1 MTSPLLPIYSQE
13 RSDDPAAI
21 RDVSAA
27 ELAAV
32 AQGDW
37 GSGVTR
43 TYFPPARK
51 SGGNGEQENPWDGLH
66 IAYPATLHP
75 TIDCSAGTN
84 QWAAVGGRYL
94 IGVEIGRGGVG
105 VVHAGWDVQ
114 LQREVAIK
122 ILSEDHRDK
131 PEIMQRF
138 VEEARITSRLQH
150 PGIVAIHELGLLSDN
165 RPFFVMRIVR
175 GETLDQILKRRG
187 ESSGDIPRLLG
198 IFLQV
203 CQAIA
208 YAHSLGVIHRD
219 LKPAN
224 IMVGPFGVVKVM
236 DWGLA
241 KALDEPELPD
251 AIAAARAVAELGA
264 VDAVPDAGPGEQ
276 GLHRTQVGTVFGTP
290 AYLPPEQARGEI
302 GRIDKRADVFGLG
315 SILCE
320 ILTGSPPYTG
330 ASGREIYRQAAR
342 ADSVPLFSRLNDCQV
357 PIDLITLAKW
367 CLSSDRDDRPRDA
380 NDVVEVLTSY
390 LQSNQRRA
398 EQDLVRFFDLSLDLF
413 CIASTDGYFLVVN
426 ENFPRVLGYTAAE
439 LTSHPYTEFVHP
451 DDRARTQAESSRISM
466 GAPCVQFLNRYRHA
480 DGHYLWLEW
489 NAQAI
494 PEERAIYAVARDV
507 TERVEQ
513 AEAHRRTERERRHLA
528 AVVESAHVA
537 IISTAL
543 DGAIQS
549 WNTGAESL
557 FGFTADEILGQSIRV
572 LMPPGGD
579 VYEPE
584 ILHRLGSG
592 ERVEY
597 FESVRRHK
605 DGTLIP
611 VSLTLSPVV
620 DDLGRVVGASKIIRN
635 ISERKR
641 AEQALIESTARLR
654 AVVDFAVE
662 AMITIDQSGIIES
675 LNPAAETMFGYPAGE
690 MLGHNVRMLMPMP
703 HRERHDSYL
712 AEYLRTGVRKVVGKT
727 VEMIGQRQDGS
738 QFPIELSVAEVQR
751 AGGRLFSG
759 VVRDISARKQ
769 SEAAAAEQLRAAA
782 FVTAACTTLTRGA
795 GLRAALQDVV
805 ELAVAN
811 LDAALARIWTL
822 GEAGQVLELAA
833 SAGPWGQ
840 PTGSHD
846 HIPLGK
852 YRIGQIAQDRQ
863 PYVTNDIARRS
874 PGSRPLWSLPAGIR
888 AFAGHPLVVGEQT
901 VGVIAVFARRPFS
914 SEILAALHSIS
925 TSLALVIRMHELD
938 EAVQNL
944 HQMAQNPRNN

>member
-1 MTSPLLPIYSQE
+1 MTSPLLPITSQDSN
-13 RSDDPAAI
+13 SDDPASIDAI
-21 RDVSAA
+21 PAA

-37 GSGVTR
+37 GSGITR
-43 TYFPPARK
+43 TYFPPPPK
-51 SGGNGEQENPWDGLH
+51 TGLGEEEAPWAGLD
-66 IAYPATLHP
+66 IAYPATLHAP
-75 TIDCSAGTN
+75 AECSTGMG
-84 QWAAVGGRYL
+84 QVAAAGGRYL
-94 IGVEIGRGGVG
+94 IGAEIGRGGVG

-150 PGIVAIHELGLLSDN
+150 PGIVAIHELGLLPDN

-175 GETLDQILKRRG
+175 GETLDQILKRRD
-187 ESSGDIPRLLG
+187 ESSKDIPRLLG

-224 IMVGPFGVVKVM
+224 IMVSPFGVVKVM

-264 VDAVPDAGPGEQ
+264 ADAVADAGPGEH

-330 ASGREIYRQAAR
+330 SSGREIYRQAAR

-380 NDVVEVLTSY
+380 ADVVEVLTSY

-451 DDRARTQAESSRISM
+451 DDRERTQAESSRISM

-543 DGAIQS
+543 DGVIQS
-549 WNTGAESL
+549 WNTGAQSL
-557 FGFTADEILGQSIRV
+557 FGYNAAEILGQSVRI
-572 LMPPGGD
+572 LMPPGQN
-579 VYEPE
+579 VYEPD
-584 ILHRLGSG
+584 ILHRVGSG

-597 FESVRRHK
+597 YESVCRHK

-620 DDLGRVVGASKIIRN
+620 DDSGRVVGASKIIRN
-635 ISERKR
+635 ISQRKQ

-662 AMITIDQSGIIES
+662 AMITIDQSGVIES
-675 LNPAAETMFGYPAGE
+675 LNPAAETMFGYSARE
-690 MLGHNVRMLMPMP
+690 MLGRNVRMLMPMP
-703 HRERHDSYL
+703 HRERHDGYL

-727 VEMIGQRQDGS
+727 VELIGQRQDGS

-751 AGGRLFSG
+751 PSGRLFSG

-782 FVTAACTTLTRGA
+782 FVTAAGTALTRGE
-795 GLRAALQDVV
+795 GLRAALEEVV

-811 LDAALARIWTL
+811 LDIALARIWTL
-822 GEAGQVLELAA
+822 NEPEGMLELAA
-833 SAGPWGQ
+833 SAGSCQLIVGPHYRV
-840 PTGSHD
+840 PV
-846 HIPLGK
+846 GK

-863 PYVTNDIARRS
+863 PYVTNDISHRS
-874 PGSRPLWSLPAGIR
+874 PGSERMWSLPAEIT
-888 AFAGHPLVVGEQT
+888 AFAGHPLVVGERA
-901 VGVIAVFARRPFS
+901 VGVIAVFAGRPLS
-914 SEILAALHSIS
+914 DEILAALNSIS
-925 TSLALVIRMHELD
+925 NSLALVIRMHQLD
-938 EAVQNL
+938 EEVQHL
-944 HQMAQNPRNN
+944 HAMAQNPSSN